1 MKNETITLESS
12 KFRGRLSLYRFW
24 RANVSKRE
32 FAGWFKAFFSM
43 AFYVGLFS
51 GIGYLIQI
59 TLF

>member
-1 MKNETITLESS
+1 MKYQYLKVQKIVIDYQYNDCGD
-12 KFRGRLSLYRFW
+12 K
-24 RANVSKRE
+24 NVSKRE

>member
-1 MKNETITLESS
+1 MKNTLLKVWDFMINWMHGKNGE
-12 KFRGRLSLYRFW
+12 
-24 RANVSKRE
+24 NTVSKRE